1 MNAHRTSTAVMAR
14 RVEPADSLDFFPTPP
29 WATRAFCEHVLPVFE
44 SPAADG
50 LHPAGLLTAWD
61 PACGEGHMALAL
73 EPYFYAVHA
82 SDIFGYGFG
91 DVVVDFLH
99 PDAGETPFSID
110 WIITNPPFNLGASFV
125 KRALQLAKRGVAT
138 LVRMQFL
145 EGEGRYAEIF
155 GPRRPAGIFQFCERV
170 PMHRGR
176 WVVNGSTATAYAWL
190 VWTVQKPQ
198 RLDWPTPATSFDWIP
213 KSRKALSSHDDWL
226 KFSGCEDLPKDHA
239 AMVLQEKAKS
249 YQQPVLTLA
258 QVRAEAA
265 ERLALGLPPKVPAT
279 LADVRE
285 AVMERLL

>member
-29 WATRAFCEHVLPVFE
+29 WATRAFAEHVLPHFE
-44 SPAADG
+44 PGIKHMPGMTEVLS
-50 LHPAGLLTAWD
+50 AWD

-73 EPYFYAVHA
+73 EDYFRVVVA
-82 SDIFGYGFG
+82 SDIFDYGFG
-91 DVVVDFLH
+91 TVADFLH
-99 PDAGETPFSID
+99 PDFEPPAVD
-110 WIITNPPFNLGASFV
+110 WIITNPPFNLGAEFV
-125 KRALQLAKRGVAT
+125 KRALQLARRGVAM

-190 VWTVQKPQ
+190 VW
-198 RLDWPTPATSFDWIP
+198 RPAGAASTSFDWIP
-213 KSRKALSSHDDWL
+213 KSRQALARHDDWL
-226 KFSGCEDLPKDHA
+226 TFSGCMDLPKDHA
-239 AMVLQEKAKS
+239 AMKLQCYVE
-249 YQQPVLTLA
+249 PVLTLQ

-265 ERLALGLPPKVPAT
+265 ARAPAS
-279 LADVRE
+279 LADVRA
-285 AVMERLL
+285 AVMERLI